1 MKAYTDYLGS
11 VRDRMKAGKEAE
23 VAGEVIPI
31 AATGALVT
39 NQVKK
44 KLKSMNEEE
53 RQKNKDEMF
62 AEISAELRQI
72 GRAHV

>member
-1 MKAYTDYLGS
+1 MQVG
-11 VRDRMKAGKEAE
+11 
-23 VAGEVIPI
+23 IP
-31 AATGALVT
+31 AATGALII

-62 AEISAELRQI
+62 AEISQEYKERYKDDPEFLEKNVIKFTRKHLH
-72 GRAHV
+72 G

>member
-1 MKAYTDYLGS
+1 MRQVKFSDLPI
-11 VRDRMKAGKEAE
+11 AE
-23 VAGEVIPI
+23 VGIP
-31 AATGALVT
+31 AASGALIT

-62 AEISAELRQI
+62 AEISQEYKETN
-72 GRAHV
+72 